1 MPVWLRGLGSHGARQ
16 ALRLARVL
24 SFLPP
29 IGANR
34 RRALRDGAVLA
45 GLIFAA
51 YLIFV
56 AAPNKGTLAVD
67 ALAYWRVDLDRLY
80 VPTTA
85 VDRAFNYSP
94 PIAALLAPFTAL
106 PWVVFAAGW
115 YALLLASVLW
125 LGRRDFL
132 AVLAFPPVA
141 VNLSDGNIHLFLA
154 VAIVLGFRY
163 PAAWSLVLLTKVTPG
178 IGLLWF
184 VARREWRHLA
194 VALSATAGI
203 AAVSAV
209 FLPAQW
215 LAYLQML
222 LERTGDAPP
231 WPALP
236 IPLWLRLPV
245 AAALIWW
252 GARRDAR
259 WTVPLGVTLSL
270 PWLWPGGFAVLAA
283 CWRLPSSTRT
293 PQSAAVSDGSPGVA
307 TTRDAPLRPA

>member
-1 MPVWLRGLGSHGARQ
+1 VTSRIPT
-16 ALRLARVL
+16 L
-24 SFLPP
+24 S
-29 IGANR
+29 ANR
-34 RRALRDGAVLA
+34 RRALRDGAVVA
-45 GLIFAA
+45 GLVFGA

-56 AAPNKGTLAVD
+56 AAPNRGTLAVD
-67 ALAYWRVDLDRLY
+67 ALAYWRVDLDSLY

-94 PIAALLAPFTAL
+94 PIAALLYPFTAL
-106 PWVVFAAGW
+106 PWAAFAAGW
-115 YALLLASVLW
+115 YALLVGSVVW

-163 PAAWSLVLLTKVTPG
+163 PAAWSLVLLTKLTPG

-184 VARREWRHLA
+184 VARREWRQLA
-194 VALSATAGI
+194 VALGATAAI
-203 AAVSAV
+203 VAVSAV

-215 LAYLQML
+215 LAYVQML
-222 LERTGDAPP
+222 FERSGEAPP

-236 IPLWLRLPV
+236 VPLWLRLPL
-245 AAALIWW
+245 AAAVVWW

-259 WTVPLGVTLSL
+259 WTVPLGAMLAL
-270 PWLWPGGFAVLAA
+270 PWLWPGGLAMLAA
-283 CWRLPSSTRT
+283 WWRLRPLTGRRGE
-293 PQSAAVSDGSPGVA
+293 QDRRAVAHSDEAQAVRVENPVRA
-307 TTRDAPLRPA
+307 